1 MKMQISSCSLSPAVK
16 SRLTAAG
23 FHFLSELR
31 GLSPSHICAEAGVSQ
46 QEALQVLQAVRG
58 GASMRGGASG
68 GGAVGGG
75 ASVGGA
81 SVGPPPSL
89 TALQLLQ
96 EEQSQRSIFS
106 FCSQL
111 DATLGGGLPLA
122 VDVQVPV
129 CFGGL
134 GGQVVVVDTEGSF
147 LLQRVQDI
155 AGAVVKHCSLLVE
168 DDEQRVAMTTF
179 SVETILSNIFL
190 VRCHDYVELLAEL
203 HLLPDF
209 LSEHPRARLLVIDS
223 VAFPFR
229 LHFDELSQRTRLLNG
244 LAQQLIAMATSHNV
258 AMVIT
263 NQMTTRLRGGQSQ
276 LVPALGE
283 SWGHAPTIRLLLQW
297 AGTQRLATIF
307 KSPGHPGA
315 TVQYQI
321 TSDGFRDADQSEQPP
336 SKRPRTHTAQSAAG
350 QRDSNQSSAGQRDSN
365 QSSAG
370 QRDSNQ
376 SAAGQRD
383 SNQSAAGQRDSNQ
396 SAAGQRDSN
405 QSAAGQR
412 DSNQSAAG
420 QRDSNQSAA
429 GQRDSNQSA
438 AGQRDSNQSA
448 AGQRDSN
455 QSAAGQRDNNQS
467 AAGQR
472 DSNQ

>member
-23 FHFLSELR
+23 V
-31 GLSPSHICAEAGVSQ
+31 CAAEAGVSQ

-68 GGAVGGG
+68 GGE
-75 ASVGGA
+75 VGGA

-111 DATLGGGLPLA
+111 DATLGGDFLSGRPPRS
-122 VDVQVPV
+122 VPV

-283 SWGHAPTIRLLLQW
+283 SWGHAPTIRLLQW

-336 SKRPRTHTAQSAAG
+336 SKRPRTHTV
-350 QRDSNQSSAGQRDSN
+350 
-365 QSSAG
+365 
-370 QRDSNQ
+370 Q

-396 SAAGQRDSN
+396 SAAGQRDGN
-405 QSAAGQR
+405 QSAADR
-412 DSNQSAAG
+412 ETVTNQLPYRETVTNQLPDRETVTNQLPDRETVTNQLPDRETVTNQLPYRETVTNQLPYRETVTNQLPDRETVTNQLPDRETVTNQLPDRESAA
-420 QRDSNQSAA
+420 DSLKLETNFNMFSS
-429 GQRDSNQSA
+429 D
-438 AGQRDSNQSA
+438 
-448 AGQRDSN
+448 
-455 QSAAGQRDNNQS
+455 
-467 AAGQR
+467 
-472 DSNQ
+472 